1 MTTKI
6 STGLAGYLLGTGSLR
21 QAMASSF
28 LRVYSG
34 TAPAT
39 ADAAIPAGAELLVE
53 ISLDGTGGG
62 LSLAT
67 APQGAIITKDTAQVW
82 RGTAGKTGVATFF
95 RWVTTGDNGEASAS
109 RLRIQGDVAVAGA
122 ELNFS
127 STAMTA
133 GAIQKVDYFAVAMPS
148 S

>member
-1 MTTKI
+1 MTTKV

-28 LRVYSG
+28 LRIYSG
-34 TAPAT
+34 VEPES
-39 ADAAIPAGAELLVE
+39 ADAALPAGAVLLAE
-53 ISLDGTGGG
+53 ISVDGLGGG
-62 LSLAT
+62 LNLAT
-67 APQGAIITKDTAQVW
+67 TPQGAVITKDTSEVW
-82 RGTAGKTGVATFF
+82 RGTALATGVASFF
-95 RWVTTGDNGEASAS
+95 RWVVAGDSGEASAS
-109 RLRIQGDVAVAGA
+109 RVRVQGTVAVAGA

>member
-6 STGLAGYLLGTGSLR
+6 STGLAGYLLGVGSLR
-21 QAMASSF
+21 QAMTGSF
-28 LRVYSG
+28 LQVYAG
-34 TAPAT
+34 TPPSS
-39 ADAAIPAGAELLVE
+39 ADAALTPDAVMLVQ

-62 LSLAT
+62 LSLAAT
-67 APQGAIITKDTAQVW
+67 PTGALITKDPSQVW
-82 RGTAGKTGVATFF
+82 RGTAIATGLATFF
-95 RWVTTGDNGEASAS
+95 RWVNAGDAGEASTS
-109 RLRIQGDVAVAGA
+109 RIRLQGDVALAGA

-127 STAMTA
+127 SVAMTQ

>member
-34 TAPAT
+34 VAPAT
-39 ADAAIPAGAELLVE
+39 ADEAIPAGAVLLVE

-62 LSLAT
+62 LNLAT
-67 APQGAIITKDTAQVW
+67 TPQGAVITKDTAQVW
-82 RGTAGKTGVATFF
+82 RGTAGQTGVATFF
-95 RWVTTGDNGEASAS
+95 RWVTAGDSNEASAA
-109 RLRIQGDVAVAGA
+109 RVRIQGDVAVAGA

>member
-1 MTTKI
+1 MTTKV

-28 LRVYSG
+28 LRVYAG
-34 TAPAT
+34 PAPDS
-39 ADAAIPAGAELLVE
+39 ADAAIPSNATLLVE
-53 ISLDGTGGG
+53 ISVDGTGGG

-67 APQGAIITKDTAQVW
+67 TAQGAVITKDTSQVW
-82 RGTAGKTGVATFF
+82 RGTALATGVATFF
-95 RWVTTGDNGEASAS
+95 RWVTAGDADEASAT
-109 RLRIQGDVAVAGA
+109 RVRIQGRVDVAGA